1 MSFAGDEA
9 ARPLEFDLRRTRSL
23 QVKWGDGH
31 ASEYPL
37 PLLRRSCPC
46 ATCRTVRDEQESSRL
61 VILKSVTNP
70 ETMTAAA
77 SAELVGNY
85 AIRIVWQDGHDT
97 GIFDFR
103 LLRSLCPCEACRRD
117 AE

>member
-1 MSFAGDEA
+1 MSFGEDES
-9 ARPLEFDLRRTRSL
+9 ARPLEFDLQRTRSL
-23 QVKWGDGH
+23 RVKWADGH

-46 ATCRTVRDEQESSRL
+46 ATCRTARDEQASSKL
-61 VILKSVTNP
+61 VILKPVTDP
-70 ETMTAAA
+70 EAMTSAT

-85 AIRIVWQDGHDT
+85 AIRIVWRDGHDT

-103 LLRSLCPCEACRRD
+103 LLRSICPCDVCRHD
-117 AE
+117 VE

>member
-1 MSFAGDEA
+1 MSLAEDEA
-9 ARPLEFDLRRTRSL
+9 ARPLEFDLQRTRSL

-31 ASEYPL
+31 ESEYPL
-37 PLLRRSCPC
+37 PFLRRSCPC
-46 ATCRTVRDEQESSRL
+46 ATCRTARDEQESSKL
-61 VILKSVTNP
+61 VILKAVTNP
-70 ETMTAAA
+70 EAMTAAA

-85 AIRIVWQDGHDT
+85 AIRIVWEDGHDT

-103 LLRSLCPCEACRRD
+103 LLRSLCPCNACRSD

>member
-1 MSFAGDEA
+1 MSLAEDEA
-9 ARPLEFDLRRTRSL
+9 ARPLEFDLQRTRSL
-23 QVKWGDGH
+23 EVKWADGH

-46 ATCRTVRDEQESSRL
+46 ATCRAARDEQKSSKL
-61 VILKSVTNP
+61 VILKAVTNP
-70 ETMTAAA
+70 EAMTAAE

-85 AIRIVWQDGHDT
+85 AIRIVWKDGHDT

-103 LLRSLCPCEACRRD
+103 LLRSLCPCDACRSE